1 MYQQAD
7 LSVYSSPLDSCP
19 CAPLFLPEQKRTT
32 SSKVYITLG
41 VEPERI
47 QWYNVMQRL
56 RVTHKAAPP
65 LSTKQIRSLIQACPA
80 RLISTRDWGFRI
92 TGITCTIKCKP
103 WNLACIKVELKFL
116 ACEQALCGTLAAGWE
131 KEGGCATTSLEFEY
145 LHKKVDEKCW
155 LTEMT
160 LVMMSLPLAR
170 VFQCLFTFALV
181 STSRWLAEIWQ
192 LSQRETTEE
201 LEVEFEFH
209 LQFLVVARD
218 VVASSPSFSRPTAR
232 APTRAFL
239 RAYFLSLQASSLG
252 GYGGPKMMSFLFLST
267 YQDVKK

>member
-7 LSVYSSPLDSCP
+7 LSVYSFPLDSCP

-131 KEGGCATTSLEFEY
+131 KEGGCATMSLEFEY

-181 STSRWLAEIWQ
+181 SASHWLAEIWQ

-201 LEVEFEFH
+201 LEVEFKFQRRSCK
-209 LQFLVVARD
+209 L
-218 VVASSPSFSRPTAR
+218 
-232 APTRAFL
+232 
-239 RAYFLSLQASSLG
+239 
-252 GYGGPKMMSFLFLST
+252 SFLFLPHCHST
-267 YQDVKK
+267 HKSFLAG